1 MTEFSL
7 TVRYA
12 ETDAQGI
19 VHHSNY
25 LVWFEEGRSD
35 YLRQKGLNYSDFERK
50 GYFVVVVEAKVKY
63 KAPAIYEDR
72 ITVRTALKRFSSR
85 ILEFEYQAFNAEGA
99 LLAEGGTVHMV
110 IGRNRRPTTLPEE
123 IAARLQG

>member
-50 GYFVVVVEAKVKY
+50 GYFVVVAEAEVKY
-63 KAPAIYEDR
+63 KAPAFYEDR
-72 ITVRTALKRFSSR
+72 ITVRTTLKRFRSR
-85 ILEFEYQAFNAEGA
+85 VLEFGYQAFNAEGT

-110 IGRNRRPTTLPEE
+110 IGRNRRPTALPGE
-123 IAARLQG
+123 IATRLQG